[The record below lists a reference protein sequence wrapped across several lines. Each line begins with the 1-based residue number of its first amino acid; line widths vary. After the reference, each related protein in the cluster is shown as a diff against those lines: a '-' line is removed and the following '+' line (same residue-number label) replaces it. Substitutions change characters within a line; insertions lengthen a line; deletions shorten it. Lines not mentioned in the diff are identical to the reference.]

1 MDKFYIILPLL
12 MLGVIVIA
20 MCLGLFMSK
29 HVVKHVVKHR
39 GDKHGNHDK

>member
-12 MLGVIVIA
+12 MLGVIIIA

-29 HVVKHVVKHR
+29 HIVKHK
-39 GDKHGNHDK
+39 GDEHGNHDK